1 MAETDVT
8 NLQIKIFR
16 NASDNPKAP
25 ALKGVLVRDNGDG
38 TYTDVAELAA
48 WYVTDRE
55 TGEKRMDKKGN
66 PFLSGKT
73 KPVYVRPENNG

>member
-1 MAETDVT
+1 MAEIDVT

-16 NASDNPKAP
+16 NNSENPKAP
-25 ALKGVLVRDNGDG
+25 ALKGILCTDNGDG

-55 TGEKRMDKKGN
+55 TNEKRLDRNGN

-73 KPVYVRPENNG
+73 KSVYVKPSN